1 MSSNKNIVIIH
12 YNTPYLTECLVR
24 SVNKFVK
31 DAKIYIFDN
40 SDKDPFTARF
50 DNVTIFD
57 NTNGQIINF
66 DEWLEK
72 YPKKTSSPG
81 RVNNWASAKHCYSIE
96 KCIELLDEN
105 FILLDS
111 DVLLKK
117 DISCLYDERTVYVG
131 EVIPQPRST
140 IKRVLPFICFI
151 NVEMLKKNKKHYFDE
166 NYMHGLCC
174 NIVNKRADSYDTGAG
189 FYANTLDLPHM
200 DIICEDYITHYG
212 HGSWNK
218 EGYTYNCTAE
228 EWLAI
233 NKRFWSE
240 MKNKKVVYTCITG
253 GYDSLLEPKYITPDF
268 DYVCFTD
275 NPSLTSSTWD
285 IRPIPQELESLSKVK
300 QQRYIKINPHKLL
313 GEYDISIWVDGSVQ
327 LKGDLNKF
335 IGESLER
342 GVSIY
347 VPTHPSRDCIY
358 AEAKAVLSMRKDTKE
373 IVNPQMERY
382 EKEGFPKKYGL
393 LQSNILLRKHNNPDC
408 IKLMEDW
415 FNELKDNSHRDQL
428 SFNYVSWKNEDIK
441 IKYLDKYIYKS
452 SYFFWNGRHNKNN
465 ITNNAGKIPTN
476 NVRKVPTNNAT
487 KGRTS
492 VSELKKRLDIMKDRN
507 RLKTYRVGL
516 Y

>member
-1 MSSNKNIVIIH
+1 MNSNKNIVIIH

-40 SDKDPFTARF
+40 SDKDPFIAKF

-57 NTNGQIINF
+57 NTKGQIIDF
-66 DEWLEK
+66 DKWLEN
-72 YPKKTSSPG
+72 YPKRFKSTEATKMFG
-81 RVNNWASAKHCYSIE
+81 SAKHCYSIE
-96 KCIELLDEN
+96 KCIELVDEN

-111 DVLLKK
+111 DVLLKR
-117 DISCLYDERTVYVG
+117 DISCLYDERVIYIGEIIKQPYVS
-131 EVIPQPRST
+131 V
-140 IKRVLPFICFI
+140 KRVLPFVCFI
-151 NVEMLKKNKKHYFDE
+151 NVEMMKKYGKHYFDD
-166 NYMHGLCC
+166 NYMHGLH
-174 NIVNKRADSYDTGAG
+174 NDKVNKHADWYDTGAG
-189 FYANTLDLPHM
+189 FYTNTLDLPHM
-200 DIICEDYITHYG
+200 DIICEDYVTHYG

-218 EGYTYNCTAE
+218 EGYTYSCTAE
-228 EWLAI
+228 EWLLL
-233 NKRFWSE
+233 NKKYWDN
-240 MKNKKVVYTCITG
+240 MKNNKVVYTCITG

-285 IRPIPQELESLSKVK
+285 IRPIPKELENLSKVK

-313 GEYDISIWVDGSVQ
+313 SEYELSIWVDGNVD

-335 IGESLER
+335 INESFED
-342 GVSIY
+342 GVSVY
-347 VPTHPSRDCIY
+347 VPTHPSRNCIY

-393 LQSNILLRKHNNPDC
+393 LQSNILLRKHNEPDC
-408 IKLMEDW
+408 IKLMETW

-428 SFNYVSWKNEDIK
+428 SFNYALWKNQDVK
-441 IKYLDKYIYKS
+441 VKYLDKYIYKS
-452 SYFFWNGRHNKNN
+452 EYFHWNSKHSTAKPTVASNRNPILNR
-465 ITNNAGKIPTN
+465 ITNVNQGKE
-476 NVRKVPTNNAT
+476 RK
-487 KGRTS
+487 S
-492 VSELKKRLDIMKDRN
+492 VEQLKEGLRIMKERN
-507 RLKTYRVGL
+507 KLKTHRVGL